1 MYFQVCLCK
10 LILTLIILHSISCL
24 CYLGNKV
31 KEKIEMKEEVIF
43 LSMAFFCFLTK
54 KKHLNIILIS
64 LEKFF
69 SVPAKSCA
77 FHMSDLS
84 ETKKTW
90 IGFPPAFS
98 CSISCH

>member
-54 KKHLNIILIS
+54 KNI
-64 LEKFF
+64 
-69 SVPAKSCA
+69 
-77 FHMSDLS
+77 
-84 ETKKTW
+84 
-90 IGFPPAFS
+90 
-98 CSISCH
+98 